1 MYSSAH
7 DKIISPHNS
16 EKELSP
22 SPRRISNRCVILFTL
37 KFIIFSLTLAF
48 CTTVCGFIFR
58 SCAETAS
65 ATVILNSGTDFIID
79 AGHGGMDGGA
89 SAADG
94 TVEKGLNLAFSDVL
108 RSIFDVLG
116 YNAIMTRT
124 GDEML
129 SDGGSGTNKLCDLRA
144 RMDIAKANPDALFLS
159 IHMNKFPNTR
169 YSGLQVWYSPNH
181 PSSET
186 TARLIQSAVKTYIS
200 PDNNREIKK
209 AGSNIYLLDRIKNP
223 AVLIECGFLSN
234 VTEAARLS
242 DSAYC
247 KQLASVIAVAAVGS
261 HIKE

>member
-1 MYSSAH
+1 MYNSTN
-7 DKIISPHNS
+7 DKIISAHS
-16 EKELSP
+16 RE
-22 SPRRISNRCVILFTL
+22 ISNKRVILFTL

-65 ATVILNSGTDFIID
+65 ATVISDSGADFIID

-94 TVEKGLNLAFSDVL
+94 TVEKELNLALSDVL
-108 RSIFDVLG
+108 RGIFDVLG
-116 YNAIMTRT
+116 YNVVMTRT

-129 SDGGSGTNKLCDLRA
+129 SDGGSGTNKLRDLRA
-144 RMDIAKANPDALFLS
+144 RMQIAKANPDALFLS

-181 PSSET
+181 PSSEV
-186 TARLIQSAVKTYIS
+186 TARLIQSAYKTYIS
-200 PDNNREIKK
+200 PDNSREIKK
-209 AGSNIYLLDRIKNP
+209 AGSNIYLLNRIKNP
-223 AVLIECGFLSN
+223 AVLVECGFLSN

-242 DSAYC
+242 DSTYR
-247 KQLASVIAVAAVGS
+247 KQLASVIAVAAVRS